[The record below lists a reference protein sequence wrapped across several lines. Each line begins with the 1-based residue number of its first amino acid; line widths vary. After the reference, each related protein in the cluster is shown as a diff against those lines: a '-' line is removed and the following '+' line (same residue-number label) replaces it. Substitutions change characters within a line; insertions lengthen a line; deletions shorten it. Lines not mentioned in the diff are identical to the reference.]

1 MRGIKD
7 IEEILVLPSAL
18 SVVTGQH
25 EKSRCGIQLE
35 SIIPRQPCPRN
46 EQARNSVFSQNVHED
61 DHNDA
66 PVGVV
71 CAEKGSKSGK
81 TIYSAAGYQKKKPR
95 VKDAGGMIIV
105 KGFPSPALPGRFPK
119 PFWLFSPSASN
130 AFFVRKACLIAS
142 ITQIVSMPMANVHI
156 TLP

>member
-1 MRGIKD
+1 VSAQKKEDQQMRGIKD

-18 SVVTGQH
+18 SVVTGEH
-25 EKSRCGIQLE
+25 EKCRCGIQLE
-35 SIIPRQPCPRN
+35 FIIPRQPCPRN

-95 VKDAGGMIIV
+95 VKDAGGI
-105 KGFPSPALPGRFPK
+105 L
-119 PFWLFSPSASN
+119 
-130 AFFVRKACLIAS
+130 CD
-142 ITQIVSMPMANVHI
+142 HC
-156 TLP
+156 